1 MGNWLAC
8 VRGLASVRG
17 LSQMGGLAG
26 RMASGRC
33 RVSTREPA
41 GLRGRHG
48 PWALALVGGG
58 RHGCG
63 RHGAVRLGARHL
75 FGLCLGAWHLVAEWL
90 RPGSSSLAGLGGFG
104 VFGHLVNL

>member
-1 MGNWLAC
+1 VGNWLAG

-17 LSQMGGLAG
+17 LSQMGRLAG
-26 RMASGRC
+26 RMASCRC

-48 PWALALVGGG
+48 PWALALVGGA
-58 RHGCG
+58 RHGG
-63 RHGAVRLGARHL
+63 VRLGARHL
-75 FGLCLGAWHLVAEWL
+75 FGLCRGAWHLVAEWL
-90 RPGSSSLAGLGGFG
+90 RSWSSSLAGLGGFG